1 MSTRYVMLVA
11 GAASLAFL
19 AACAS
24 STSSPPQSKPA
35 PGGGSVVSMQGSTL
49 VAPDGHTIYENTVDT
64 SKSIKCVGT
73 CQKLWPPV
81 PGPARAGS
89 GVTAADLGTITR
101 PDGSVQA
108 TLNGHP
114 LYEFSGDK
122 GAGDKSG
129 EGIADG
135 GGTWHA
141 AIVTGTPTSPAPST
155 SSSSSGGG
163 AYTY

>member
-1 MSTRYVMLVA
+1 MSTRYIMIIA
-11 GAASLAFL
+11 GAASLTFL
-19 AACAS
+19 SACTS
-24 STSSPPQSKPA
+24 STSSPTQSKPA
-35 PGGGSVVSMQGSTL
+35 AGGSVVSMQGSTL
-49 VAPDGHTIYENTVDT
+49 VAPNGHTIYENTLDT

-73 CQKLWPPV
+73 CQTLWPPV

-89 GVTAADLGTITR
+89 GLTAADLGTITR

-122 GAGDKSG
+122 AAGDKSG

-135 GGTWHA
+135 GGAWHTA
-141 AIVTGTPTSPAPST
+141 TVTGTPASPAPSM